1 MVSLICVL
9 AIYSLLILLLSVA
22 FVAFILHSLTPR
34 IIDHTLHTRD
44 YQKRNNGGWGD
55 SWE

>member
-22 FVAFILHSLTPR
+22 FMAYILHSLTPC

-55 SWE
+55 S